1 MVPFVGP
8 ARSSVSVDRKHRRE
22 SGICKT
28 KVEPSA
34 ARGIGD
40 QTERSP
46 FVTFVS
52 GVLLLGLKLR
62 AFNAFAR
69 GLSASGL
76 TDMLSQTAADRAE
89 LKAQTSAIRR
99 APLPGEAGEG
109 LPVYA

>member
-1 MVPFVGP
+1 VALWVPTDQL
-8 ARSSVSVDRKHRRE
+8 S
-22 SGICKT
+22 
-28 KVEPSA
+28 
-34 ARGIGD
+34 GIGD

-62 AFNAFAR
+62 AFKAFAR